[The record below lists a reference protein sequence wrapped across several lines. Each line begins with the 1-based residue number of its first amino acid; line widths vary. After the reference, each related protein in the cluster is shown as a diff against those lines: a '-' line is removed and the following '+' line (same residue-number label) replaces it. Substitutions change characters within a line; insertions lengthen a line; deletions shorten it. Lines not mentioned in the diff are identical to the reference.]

1 MWFKNARI
9 YRLELSEEIKNYF
22 KDEELLEKSDLD
34 EEKLQKKF
42 FSEGQKLKDR
52 YFRNRLIDFRKMS
65 SKRRKIM

>member
-1 MWFKNARI
+1 MVVYRHKQKDNFKRNTF
-9 YRLELSEEIKNYF
+9 LKKLKNF
-22 KDEELLEKSDLD
+22 QKKSDLD

-42 FSEGQKLKDR
+42 FSEGQKLKDG